1 MDGLERAR
9 NPSKRTGHS
18 SIGRSLSRSSWNMED
33 VFSASSRRSSQV
45 DDDEE
50 ALKWAAIEKLPT
62 YDRLR
67 TSIMQ
72 SFVDHEIIGNKV
84 EHRAVDVRNLDIN
97 DRQKFIDMLFKVAE
111 EDNEK
116 FLKKFRNRIDK
127 VGIQLPTVEVRFQNL
142 TIEADCYVGSRALPT
157 LPNTTMNLVESAL
170 GLVGIRFAKQ
180 TNLTI
185 LKDASG
191 IIKPSRMTLLLGP
204 PSSGKTTLLLA
215 LADKLD
221 KSLRVRGEVTY
232 NGYKLNEFVPRKTSA
247 YISQNDVH
255 VGEMTVK
262 ETLDFSA
269 RCQGVGTRY
278 HLLSELARRE
288 KEAGILPEADVDLF
302 MKATSVQGIESS
314 LMTDYTLK
322 ILGLDICK
330 DIIVGDDMHRGISGG
345 QKKRVTTGEM
355 IVGPTKTLFMDEIS
369 TGLDSSTT
377 YQIVKCLQQIVHLT
391 EGTILMSLLQ
401 PAPETFDLFDDII
414 LLSEGQIVYQ
424 GPREHVVDF
433 FESCGFKCPERKGT
447 ADFLQEVTSKK
458 DQEQYWADK
467 KKPYRYITVPE
478 FANRF
483 KRFHVGMQLES
494 ELAVPFDKSKVHR
507 AALAFQKY
515 SVSKMELLKACWDK
529 EWLLIKRNSFI
540 YVFKA
545 VQIVIVAIIVST
557 LFLRTEMDT
566 RNIEDAQLFVGAL
579 LFGMIINMFNG
590 FAELSLMI
598 SRLPVFYKQR
608 DLLFHPAWTFTLPT
622 FLLRVPISILE
633 TVAWM
638 VVTYYTIGYAPA
650 ASRFFKN
657 FLLVFL
663 VQQMA
668 AGLFRLIASICRSM
682 MIANTGGTL
691 TLLLVFML
699 GGFIVPKNQIPDW
712 WGWAYWISPLTYG
725 FNGFTVNE
733 IFASRW
739 MNKPKASKQVE
750 ALSTMQA
757 SDGSPNLGV
766 QVLRSFDVPNNENW
780 YWIGAGALM
789 GFTVLFN
796 ILFTFALMYLNP
808 LGKPQAII
816 SEETAQELEAD
827 HEALGE
833 EPRLMRPESSK
844 DSFSAGASSER
855 EMVIRRMSNRANSYG
870 MNRNDSSID
879 AATGV
884 APKRGMVLPFTP
896 LAMSFDNVDYYVDM
910 PPEMKAQGVGEDRLQ
925 LLRGVTGAFRPGVL
939 TALMG
944 VSGAGK
950 TTLMDVLA
958 GRKTGGYIEGDIRIS
973 RFPKKQETFARISG
987 YCEQTDI
994 HSPQVT
1000 VRESLIYSAF
1010 LRLPEEISHEEKMV
1024 FVDEVMELVELGNL
1038 KDAIVGLP
1046 GVTGLSTEQR
1056 KRLTIAVE
1064 LVANPSI
1071 IFMDEPT
1078 SGLDARAAAIVMR
1091 TVRNTVDTGRTVV
1104 CTIHQPSIDIFEAF
1118 DELLLMK
1125 RGGQVIYAGPLG
1137 RNSHKIIEYFE
1148 SIPGVPKIKDKYNPA
1163 TWMLEVSSIAAE
1175 TRLGIDF
1182 AEHYKS
1188 SSLYQRNKAL
1198 VNELSTPPQGAQDLY
1213 FATQYSQN
1221 SWGQFKSCFWK
1232 QWLTYWRSPDYNLV
1246 RYCFTL
1252 VAALLVGS
1260 IFWQVGTKRER
1271 STDLTMIIGAMYAA
1285 VVFVGINNCSTV
1297 QPVIAIERT
1306 VFYRERAAGMY
1317 SALPYA
1323 ISQVFCEIPYIF
1335 FQTTYYTLIVYAMV
1349 GFQWTVAK
1357 FFWFFF
1363 VNFFTYLYFTYYGM
1377 MVVSITPNHQVAA
1390 IFASAFYSVFN
1401 LFSGFFIARPRIP
1414 GWWIWYYWI
1423 CPVAWTIY
1431 GLIVSQYGDMD
1442 DPLFVPGNPRN
1453 HTIKSYIKDRYGFE
1467 SDFMGPVA
1475 GVLVAFAVF
1484 FAFMFAYCI
1493 RTLNFQNR

>member
-1 MDGLERAR
+1 MEDLERAR

-33 VFSASSRRSSQV
+33 VFSASSRRSSRV

-345 QKKRVTTGEM
+345 QKKRVTT
-355 IVGPTKTLFMDEIS
+355 
-369 TGLDSSTT
+369 
-377 YQIVKCLQQIVHLT
+377 
-391 EGTILMSLLQ
+391 
-401 PAPETFDLFDDII
+401 
-414 LLSEGQIVYQ
+414 
-424 GPREHVVDF
+424 
-433 FESCGFKCPERKGT
+433 
-447 ADFLQEVTSKK
+447 
-458 DQEQYWADK
+458 
-467 KKPYRYITVPE
+467 
-478 FANRF
+478 
-483 KRFHVGMQLES
+483 
-494 ELAVPFDKSKVHR
+494 
-507 AALAFQKY
+507 
-515 SVSKMELLKACWDK
+515 
-529 EWLLIKRNSFI
+529 
-540 YVFKA
+540 
-545 VQIVIVAIIVST
+545 
-557 LFLRTEMDT
+557 
-566 RNIEDAQLFVGAL
+566 
-579 LFGMIINMFNG
+579 
-590 FAELSLMI
+590 
-598 SRLPVFYKQR
+598 
-608 DLLFHPAWTFTLPT
+608 
-622 FLLRVPISILE
+622 
-633 TVAWM
+633 
-638 VVTYYTIGYAPA
+638 
-650 ASRFFKN
+650 
-657 FLLVFL
+657 

-739 MNKPKASKQVE
+739 MNKP
-750 ALSTMQA
+750 A

-816 SEETAQELEAD
+816 SEETTQELETD

-844 DSFSAGASSER
+844 GLFSAGASSER
-855 EMVIRRMSNRANSYG
+855 EMVIRRMSNRVNSYG

-884 APKRGMVLPFTP
+884 APKRGMVLPFIP

-910 PPEMKAQGVGEDRLQ
+910 PP
-925 LLRGVTGAFRPGVL
+925 
-939 TALMG
+939 
-944 VSGAGK
+944 
-950 TTLMDVLA
+950 
-958 GRKTGGYIEGDIRIS
+958 
-973 RFPKKQETFARISG
+973 
-987 YCEQTDI
+987 
-994 HSPQVT
+994 
-1000 VRESLIYSAF
+1000 
-1010 LRLPEEISHEEKMV
+1010 
-1024 FVDEVMELVELGNL
+1024 
-1038 KDAIVGLP
+1038 
-1046 GVTGLSTEQR
+1046 
-1056 KRLTIAVE
+1056 
-1064 LVANPSI
+1064 
-1071 IFMDEPT
+1071 
-1078 SGLDARAAAIVMR
+1078 
-1091 TVRNTVDTGRTVV
+1091 
-1104 CTIHQPSIDIFEAF
+1104 
-1118 DELLLMK
+1118 
-1125 RGGQVIYAGPLG
+1125 
-1137 RNSHKIIEYFE
+1137 
-1148 SIPGVPKIKDKYNPA
+1148 
-1163 TWMLEVSSIAAE
+1163 
-1175 TRLGIDF
+1175 
-1182 AEHYKS
+1182 
-1188 SSLYQRNKAL
+1188 
-1198 VNELSTPPQGAQDLY
+1198 
-1213 FATQYSQN
+1213 
-1221 SWGQFKSCFWK
+1221 
-1232 QWLTYWRSPDYNLV
+1232 
-1246 RYCFTL
+1246 
-1252 VAALLVGS
+1252 
-1260 IFWQVGTKRER
+1260 VGTKR
-1271 STDLTMIIGAMYAA
+1271 SVAIPDI
-1285 VVFVGINNCSTV
+1285 CS
-1297 QPVIAIERT
+1297 
-1306 VFYRERAAGMY
+1306 Y
-1317 SALPYA
+1317 SYPFL
-1323 ISQVFCEIPYIF
+1323 
-1335 FQTTYYTLIVYAMV
+1335 
-1349 GFQWTVAK
+1349 
-1357 FFWFFF
+1357 
-1363 VNFFTYLYFTYYGM
+1363 
-1377 MVVSITPNHQVAA
+1377 
-1390 IFASAFYSVFN
+1390 SA
-1401 LFSGFFIARPRIP
+1401 
-1414 GWWIWYYWI
+1414 
-1423 CPVAWTIY
+1423 T
-1431 GLIVSQYGDMD
+1431 
-1442 DPLFVPGNPRN
+1442 
-1453 HTIKSYIKDRYGFE
+1453 
-1467 SDFMGPVA
+1467 
-1475 GVLVAFAVF
+1475 
-1484 FAFMFAYCI
+1484 
-1493 RTLNFQNR
+1493 

>member
-1 MDGLERAR
+1 MDGIERAR

-18 SIGRSLSRSSWNMED
+18 SIGRSLSRSSWSMED
-33 VFSASSRRSSQV
+33 VFSRSKHSRRSSRV
-45 DDDEE
+45 DEDEE

-72 SFVDHEIIGNKV
+72 SFVDHEIVGNKV
-84 EHRAVDVRNLDIN
+84 EHRAVDVTKLDMD
-97 DRQKFIDMLFKVAE
+97 DRQKFIDMLFRVAE
-111 EDNEK
+111 EDNER

-127 VGIQLPTVEVRFQNL
+127 VGIRLPTVEVRFEHL
-142 TIEADCYVGSRALPT
+142 TIEADCYIGSRALPT
-157 LPNTTMNLVESAL
+157 IPNVARNIAESAL
-170 GLVGIRFAKQ
+170 GMVGIRLAKR

-191 IIKPSRMTLLLGP
+191 IVKPSRMTLLLGP

-215 LADKLD
+215 LAGKLD
-221 KSLRVRGEVTY
+221 PSLRVEGEVTY
-232 NGYKLNEFVPRKTSA
+232 NGYRLNEFVPKKTSA

-278 HLLSELARRE
+278 DLLSELARRE
-288 KEAGILPEADVDLF
+288 KDAGIFPEADVDLF
-302 MKATSVQGIESS
+302 MKATAMEGVESS
-314 LMTDYTLK
+314 LFTDYTLK
-322 ILGLDICK
+322 LLGLDICK
-330 DIIVGDDMHRGISGG
+330 DIIVGDEMQRGISGG

-377 YQIVKCLQQIVHLT
+377 FQIVKCLQQIVHLT
-391 EGTILMSLLQ
+391 EATILMSLLQ

-424 GPREHVVDF
+424 GPRQHILEF

-458 DQEQYWADK
+458 DQEQYWANRS
-467 KKPYRYITVPE
+467 KPYRYITVTE

-483 KRFHVGMQLES
+483 KRFHVGMRLEN
-494 ELAVPFDKSKVHR
+494 ELSVPFDKSRGHR

-529 EWLLIKRNSFI
+529 EWLLIKRNSFL
-540 YVFKA
+540 YVFKT
-545 VQIVIVAIIVST
+545 VQIVIVAIIAST
-557 LFLRTEMDT
+557 VFLRTELHT
-566 RNIEDAQLFVGAL
+566 RAEQDGAIYVGAL
-579 LFGMIINMFNG
+579 LFAMIINMFNG
-590 FAELSLMI
+590 FSELSLMI

-608 DLLFHPAWTFTLPT
+608 DLLFHPVWTFTLPT

-633 TVAWM
+633 SIVWM
-638 VVTYYTIGYAPA
+638 VITYYSIGFAPE

-663 VQQMA
+663 IQQMA
-668 AGLFRLIASICRSM
+668 AGLFRLIAGLCRTM
-682 MIANTGGTL
+682 IIANTGGTL
-691 TLLLVFML
+691 TLLLVFLL
-699 GGFIVPKNQIPDW
+699 GGFIIPKGQIPKW
-712 WGWAYWISPLTYG
+712 WEWGYWVSPMTYG
-725 FNGFTVNE
+725 FNAFTVNE
-733 IFASRW
+733 IYAPRW
-739 MNKPKASKQVE
+739 MNK
-750 ALSTMQA
+750 LA
-757 SDGSPNLGV
+757 SDNVTRLGV
-766 QVLRSFDVPNNENW
+766 AVLRNFDVPNDKNW
-780 YWIGAGALM
+780 YWIGAAALL

-808 LGKPQAII
+808 LGKPQATI
-816 SEETAQELEAD
+816 SEETAEELEAG
-827 HEALGE
+827 HEGSKE
-833 EPRLMRPESSK
+833 DPRLRRPRSSK
-844 DSFSAGASSER
+844 DSFPRSLSSADANNSK
-855 EMVIRRMSNRANSYG
+855 EMAIRRMSSRTNPNG
-870 MNRNDSSID
+870 MSRNDSSLE
-879 AATGV
+879 AVNGV
-884 APKRGMVLPFTP
+884 APKRGMVLPFSP
-896 LAMSFDNVDYYVDM
+896 LAMSFDTVNYYVDM
-910 PPEMKAQGVGEDRLQ
+910 PPEMKAQGVAEDRLQ

-973 RFPKKQETFARISG
+973 GFPKKQETFARISG
-987 YCEQTDI
+987 YCEQNDI

-1010 LRLPEEISHEEKMV
+1010 LRLPKEVSNEEKMV
-1024 FVDEVMELVELGNL
+1024 FVDEVMELVELDNL

-1125 RGGQVIYAGPLG
+1125 RGGQVIYSGPLG

-1148 SIPGVPKIKDKYNPA
+1148 SIPGIPKIKEKYNPA
-1163 TWMLEVSSIAAE
+1163 TWMLEVSSVAAE
-1175 TRLGIDF
+1175 VRLGIDF

-1188 SSLYQRNKAL
+1188 SSLHQRNKAL
-1198 VNELSTPPQGAQDLY
+1198 VKELSTPPPGAKDLY
-1213 FATQYSQN
+1213 FATQYSQ
-1221 SWGQFKSCFWK
+1221 SAWGQFKSCLWK
-1232 QWLTYWRSPDYNLV
+1232 QWWTYWRSPDYNLV
-1246 RYCFTL
+1246 RYFFTL
-1252 VAALLVGS
+1252 VAALMVGT
-1260 IFWQVGTKRER
+1260 IFWQVGTKRE
-1271 STDLTMIIGAMYAA
+1271 STTDLTMIIGAMYAA
-1285 VVFVGINNCSTV
+1285 VLFVGINNCSTV
-1297 QPVIAIERT
+1297 QPVVSIERT

-1323 ISQVFCEIPYIF
+1323 LAQVFCEIPYIF
-1335 FQTTYYTLIVYAMV
+1335 VQTTYYTLIVYAMV
-1349 GFQWTVAK
+1349 SFQWTAAK

-1363 VNFFTYLYFTYYGM
+1363 VNFFSFLYFTYYGM
-1377 MVVSITPNHQVAA
+1377 MTVSITPNHQIAA
-1390 IFASAFYSVFN
+1390 IFAAAFYALFN
-1401 LFSGFFIARPRIP
+1401 LFSGFFIPRPKIP
-1414 GWWIWYYWI
+1414 KWWVWYYWI
-1423 CPVAWTIY
+1423 CPVAWTVY
-1431 GLIVSQYGDMD
+1431 GLIVSQYGDAED
-1442 DPLFVPGNPRN
+1442 
-1453 HTIKSYIKDRYGFE
+1453 TIKGTGMVPDPTVKWYIKDQYGYD

-1475 GVLVAFAVF
+1475 AVLVGFAVF

-1493 RTLNFQNR
+1493 RTLNFQTR

>member
-345 QKKRVTTGEM
+345 QKKRVTT
-355 IVGPTKTLFMDEIS
+355 
-369 TGLDSSTT
+369 
-377 YQIVKCLQQIVHLT
+377 
-391 EGTILMSLLQ
+391 
-401 PAPETFDLFDDII
+401 
-414 LLSEGQIVYQ
+414 
-424 GPREHVVDF
+424 
-433 FESCGFKCPERKGT
+433 
-447 ADFLQEVTSKK
+447 
-458 DQEQYWADK
+458 
-467 KKPYRYITVPE
+467 
-478 FANRF
+478 
-483 KRFHVGMQLES
+483 
-494 ELAVPFDKSKVHR
+494 
-507 AALAFQKY
+507 
-515 SVSKMELLKACWDK
+515 
-529 EWLLIKRNSFI
+529 
-540 YVFKA
+540 
-545 VQIVIVAIIVST
+545 
-557 LFLRTEMDT
+557 
-566 RNIEDAQLFVGAL
+566 
-579 LFGMIINMFNG
+579 
-590 FAELSLMI
+590 ELSLMI

-910 PPEMKAQGVGEDRLQ
+910 PP
-925 LLRGVTGAFRPGVL
+925 
-939 TALMG
+939 
-944 VSGAGK
+944 
-950 TTLMDVLA
+950 
-958 GRKTGGYIEGDIRIS
+958 
-973 RFPKKQETFARISG
+973 
-987 YCEQTDI
+987 
-994 HSPQVT
+994 
-1000 VRESLIYSAF
+1000 
-1010 LRLPEEISHEEKMV
+1010 
-1024 FVDEVMELVELGNL
+1024 
-1038 KDAIVGLP
+1038 
-1046 GVTGLSTEQR
+1046 
-1056 KRLTIAVE
+1056 
-1064 LVANPSI
+1064 
-1071 IFMDEPT
+1071 
-1078 SGLDARAAAIVMR
+1078 
-1091 TVRNTVDTGRTVV
+1091 
-1104 CTIHQPSIDIFEAF
+1104 
-1118 DELLLMK
+1118 
-1125 RGGQVIYAGPLG
+1125 
-1137 RNSHKIIEYFE
+1137 
-1148 SIPGVPKIKDKYNPA
+1148 
-1163 TWMLEVSSIAAE
+1163 
-1175 TRLGIDF
+1175 
-1182 AEHYKS
+1182 
-1188 SSLYQRNKAL
+1188 
-1198 VNELSTPPQGAQDLY
+1198 
-1213 FATQYSQN
+1213 
-1221 SWGQFKSCFWK
+1221 
-1232 QWLTYWRSPDYNLV
+1232 
-1246 RYCFTL
+1246 
-1252 VAALLVGS
+1252 
-1260 IFWQVGTKRER
+1260 VGTKR
-1271 STDLTMIIGAMYAA
+1271 S
-1285 VVFVGINNCSTV
+1285 V
-1297 QPVIAIERT
+1297 
-1306 VFYRERAAGMY
+1306 
-1317 SALPYA
+1317 A
-1323 ISQVFCEIPYIF
+1323 ISDICSYSNP
-1335 FQTTYYTLIVYAMV
+1335 L
-1349 GFQWTVAK
+1349 
-1357 FFWFFF
+1357 
-1363 VNFFTYLYFTYYGM
+1363 L
-1377 MVVSITPNHQVAA
+1377 
-1390 IFASAFYSVFN
+1390 SA
-1401 LFSGFFIARPRIP
+1401 
-1414 GWWIWYYWI
+1414 
-1423 CPVAWTIY
+1423 T
-1431 GLIVSQYGDMD
+1431 
-1442 DPLFVPGNPRN
+1442 
-1453 HTIKSYIKDRYGFE
+1453 
-1467 SDFMGPVA
+1467 
-1475 GVLVAFAVF
+1475 
-1484 FAFMFAYCI
+1484 
-1493 RTLNFQNR
+1493 